1 MVAVALVVA
10 LVVVDAFVLV
20 VVVVV
25 VVVVIFRARRSAGDV
40 VGWCAAQADV
50 PSTWMPRARAR

>member
-10 LVVVDAFVLV
+10 LVVDAL
-20 VVVVV
+20 VVV
-25 VVVVIFRARRSAGDV
+25 VVVVIFRARRSADDV